1 MRFRKA
7 LIAMTG
13 AAVLAW
19 TPAQAFEAGAAG
31 WAQQPGILLGGVS
44 AEGPPPGT
52 GQLIITLDPAAF
64 GGTAERFGAL
74 IAAIETQPGAR
85 APGSRRLAL
94 RRKAAREGLV
104 VSDALLKEIALLSD
118 ANS

>member
-1 MRFRKA
+1 MVELVA
-7 LIAMTG
+7 AGLTG
-13 AAVLAW
+13 ANYAA
-19 TPAQAFEAGAAG
+19 EASSF
-31 WAQQPGILLGGVS
+31 LD

-74 IAAIETQPGAR
+74 IAAIETQAGAR
-85 APGSRRLAL
+85 VPGSRRLAL

-104 VSDALLKEIALLSD
+104 VSDALLNEIALLSD